1 MKTDMKN
8 YEYRHIRKLS
18 EQLEIAGIDREI
30 IDRIM
35 EGGEDILR
43 KTSPEEKADWFRGAM
58 IRMDNL
64 LDLPTRKA
72 VREGCACRVG
82 RQTTKVSQ
90 GIAKDNATLEARI
103 ATVNRTFMTFGGG
116 VWMQDNGEIIVRFAP
131 KGPEGYR
138 CSCLTKA
145 EKPISVTYCY
155 CCGVHVRHH
164 FQISLGLKLE
174 ATPRGTAL
182 STGGKKPCT
191 FSFRIVDN
199 QTKVI

>member
-1 MKTDMKN
+1 MKN
-8 YEYRHIRKLS
+8 YEYHHIRKLA
-18 EQLEIAGIDREI
+18 EQLEISKIDQEI

-43 KTSPEEKADWFRGAM
+43 KTSPEKKADWLRGAM
-58 IRMDNL
+58 TRMDNL

-82 RQTTKVSQ
+82 RQSGKVSQ
-90 GIAKDNATLEARI
+90 AVARDNDTLEARI
-103 ATVNRTFMTFGGG
+103 AAANKTFMAFGGG

-138 CSCLTKA
+138 CSCLPKA

-155 CCGVHVRHH
+155 CGGGHVKYH

-182 STGGKKPCT
+182 STGGKEPCT
-191 FSFRIVDN
+191 FSLRIVD
-199 QTKVI
+199 

>member
-1 MKTDMKN
+1 MKN
-8 YEYRHIRKLS
+8 YEYRHIRKLA
-18 EQLEIAGIDREI
+18 EQLEIAGIGREI

-43 KTSPEEKADWFRGAM
+43 KTSPEKKADWLRIAM

-72 VREGCACRVG
+72 VREGCACRLG
-82 RQTTKVSQ
+82 RQSVKYSQ
-90 GIAKDNATLEARI
+90 AVARDNATLEARI
-103 ATVNRTFMTFGGG
+103 AATNKTFMAFGGG

-138 CSCLTKA
+138 CSCLPKA
-145 EKPISVTYCY
+145 EKPLSVTYCY
-155 CCGVHVRHH
+155 CCGGQVKHH

-191 FSFRIVDN
+191 FSFQI
-199 QTKVI
+199 KE